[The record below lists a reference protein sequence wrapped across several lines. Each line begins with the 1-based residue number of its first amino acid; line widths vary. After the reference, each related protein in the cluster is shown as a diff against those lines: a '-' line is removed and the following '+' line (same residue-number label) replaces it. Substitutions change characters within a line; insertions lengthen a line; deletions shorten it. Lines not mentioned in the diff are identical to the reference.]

1 MTFLKK
7 KKSTILSFRC
17 LTPHEAQHQINCCVG
32 VVLWS
37 AIFLL
42 RKINSAV
49 ISDNGTRLSVRCEN
63 TKAWLHLPRE
73 RTRTPFTYRMTHAR
87 AADSTYL
94 YSYSTRMGETCWPHS
109 FIGSHIIIG
118 LFRRCIWQKKGL
130 NPIKWQKLKTTYKN
144 KHPQHDYISF
154 WGGRVEELWQGRDK
168 NLIQLQH
175 IVNNKIIK
183 WY

>member
-49 ISDNGTRLSVRCEN
+49 ISDNGTRLSVKTQKPGCICPVSAR
-63 TKAWLHLPRE
+63 AHHLHTGRHTLAQQTQHTS
-73 RTRTPFTYRMTHAR
+73 TRTQFAW
-87 AADSTYL
+87 
-94 YSYSTRMGETCWPHS
+94 E
-109 FIGSHIIIG
+109 
-118 LFRRCIWQKKGL
+118 
-130 NPIKWQKLKTTYKN
+130 
-144 KHPQHDYISF
+144 KHVD
-154 WGGRVEELWQGRDK
+154 
-168 NLIQLQH
+168 LILSSGAT
-175 IVNNKIIK
+175 
-183 WY
+183 

>member
-1 MTFLKK
+1 MCALPFRANFLKAGVHTKCRSQLNNRIEYDIFKK

-73 RTRTPFTYRMTHAR
+73 RTRTPFTYRTTHAR

-94 YSYSTRMGETCWPHS
+94 YSYSTRMGETC
-109 FIGSHIIIG
+109 
-118 LFRRCIWQKKGL
+118 
-130 NPIKWQKLKTTYKN
+130 
-144 KHPQHDYISF
+144 
-154 WGGRVEELWQGRDK
+154 
-168 NLIQLQH
+168 
-175 IVNNKIIK
+175 
-183 WY
+183 